1 MRTSYN
7 NANLSYGDLLNGI
20 TMVKNPKTIIE
31 IGILDGYSL
40 ECFINSS
47 TKYTQINAYDLFEN
61 FNGNH
66 SNKNELIEKF
76 SKYPNVHVECGDF
89 YELNNIIGS
98 NVDIIHIDIANNGD
112 VFEYAMQKYLPKLS
126 ENGVMLLEGGS
137 IERDNVEWM
146 NLYNKPKINPVIK
159 KYEDNLNIQ
168 IIGSFPSIT
177 VVRK

>member
-1 MRTSYN
+1 
-7 NANLSYGDLLNGI
+7 
-20 TMVKNPKTIIE
+20 
-31 IGILDGYSL
+31 
-40 ECFINSS
+40 
-47 TKYTQINAYDLFEN
+47 
-61 FNGNH
+61 
-66 SNKNELIEKF
+66 
-76 SKYPNVHVECGDF
+76 
-89 YELNNIIGS
+89 
-98 NVDIIHIDIANNGD
+98 
-112 VFEYAMQKYLPKLS
+112 MQKYLPKLS